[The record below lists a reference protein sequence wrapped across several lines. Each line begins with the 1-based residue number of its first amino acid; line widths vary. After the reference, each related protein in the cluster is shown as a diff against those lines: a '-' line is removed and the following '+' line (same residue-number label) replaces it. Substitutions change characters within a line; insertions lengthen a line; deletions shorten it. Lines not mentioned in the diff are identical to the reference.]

1 MNAADFRHLPRPAL
15 LALTAA
21 LGACGLSVSPPPQA
35 HPAPVV
41 LDRGRETPGRLE
53 AGDPRAE
60 DGSYYDEYEV
70 RGRPGEQVTLVLRST
85 EFDAFLAAGS
95 GAGPLWRQ
103 TSGDDDG
110 AGGTDSRLVL
120 TIPDAGRIV
129 VRANS
134 WEPGGTGAYRITVE
148 AATPGI

>member
-1 MNAADFRHLPRPAL
+1 MNSADCRLLPRPAV

-21 LGACGLSVSPPPQA
+21 LGGCGLSVSPPPQA

-41 LDRGRETPGRLE
+41 LNRGEETRGRLE
-53 AGDPRAE
+53 ESDPQAE
-60 DGSYYDEYEV
+60 DESYYDEYEV
-70 RGRPGEQVTLVLRST
+70 RGRPGERVTLVMRST

-95 GAGPLWRQ
+95 GAGALWRQ
-103 TSGDDDG
+103 TAGDDNG

-120 TIPDAGRIV
+120 TLPDAGRIV

-134 WEPGGTGAYRITVE
+134 LDPHKTGAYRITIE
-148 AATPGI
+148 AATPSI